1 MTKTRGGREV
11 TELLISHLDWI
22 DDAAGLSRSEVVLEP
37 QRAYDALL
45 RVSNQVAAMRQ
56 IIRQRLEPLLE
67 RNARNAA
74 AAALPTRVAALE
86 AEIAQLRAQLDGQT
100 RMSLIRKVE

>member
-22 DDAAGLSRSEVVLEP
+22 DDAASLPRSEVLVEP

-45 RVSNQVAAMRQ
+45 RVSNQAAAMRR

-67 RNARNAA
+67 RTARNAM

-86 AEIAQLRAQLDGQT
+86 AEIAQLRAKLDGQ
-100 RMSLIRKVE
+100 EQHPYPQG